1 MLGPFPEPTTGVSLA
16 NKVSREVFED
26 SNRYEVTIV
35 NTSYNRFDENIGKF
49 SFHKLFFYLG
59 FYLRFYKV
67 FQNNIIYITPGQ
79 SFFGVAKYA
88 LFIMLANL
96 FRKEIVM
103 HIHGNHLGTEYTS
116 LSGFRKKLFRYL
128 LSKTTKGIVLSKSL
142 DGNMLPFISEE
153 KIHVLYNFAEDYLT
167 TNFTLSDAKQ
177 LQIIYLS
184 NLMEEKGI
192 FHLLEA
198 LMMMEKEGIPYNA
211 KIAGAIDND
220 NKARVE
226 SLFAQL
232 EHTEYLGIV
241 KCEEKKKLL
250 HWGNCFVLPTFYKME
265 GQPISILEA
274 MATGNII
281 ITTQHAGIPDVV
293 KEDINGYFVDPKS
306 TLDLFKVMASMSAK
320 LNDIDRIS
328 SENRKEFS
336 QKYSLKQFGS
346 RLLKIIDE

>member
-16 NKVSREVFED
+16 NKVSREVFEESD
-26 SNRYEVTIV
+26 RYEVTVV

-59 FYLRFYKV
+59 FYFRFYKV
-67 FQNNIIYITPGQ
+67 FQNSIIYITPGQ
-79 SFFGVAKYA
+79 SFFGVAKYS
-88 LFIMLANL
+88 LFIMLASL
-96 FRKEIVM
+96 FGKEIIM
-103 HIHGNHLGTEYTS
+103 HIHGNHLGTEYAT
-116 LSGFRKKLFRYL
+116 LGGFRKKMFRYL
-128 LSKTTKGIVLSKSL
+128 LAKTTKGIVLSESL
-142 DGNMLPFISEE
+142 YGNMLPFISEE
-153 KIHVLYNFAEDYLT
+153 KIHVLYNFAEDYL
-167 TNFTLSDAKQ
+167 SQDYKPAAAHQ

-198 LMMMEKEGIPYNA
+198 LMLMEKEGIPYNA

-226 SLFAQL
+226 SLLTQL
-232 EHTEYLGIV
+232 EHVEYLGVV
-241 KCEEKKKLL
+241 KGEAKKKLL
-250 HWGNCFVLPTFYKME
+250 HWGNCFVLPTYYKME

-293 KEDINGYFVDPKS
+293 KENINGYFVDPKS
-306 TLDLFKVMASMSAK
+306 TMDLYKVMASLTVK

-328 SENRKEFS
+328 SENRKEFL
-336 QKYSLKQFGS
+336 QNYSLKQFGS